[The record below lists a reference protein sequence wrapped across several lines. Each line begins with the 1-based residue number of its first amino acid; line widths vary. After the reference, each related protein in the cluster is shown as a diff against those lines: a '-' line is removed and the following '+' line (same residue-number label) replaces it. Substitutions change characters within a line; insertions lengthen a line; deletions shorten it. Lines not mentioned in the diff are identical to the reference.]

1 MTGTF
6 TPHHTDHTDHA
17 GHTENGANGGIAG
30 GNRDD
35 GDDPEASDLLTTKD
49 TLALLGIAEQTLRRR
64 RRDGKIAPVPVNP
77 AKRWA
82 QRYYRRVDVERLR
95 RGG

>member
-1 MTGTF
+1 M
-6 TPHHTDHTDHA
+6 DHTGHA
-17 GHTENGANGGIAG
+17 GHTENGANGEDVIA
-30 GNRDD
+30 

-82 QRYYRRVDVERLR
+82 QRYYRRGDVERLR

>member
-6 TPHHTDHTDHA
+6 TPHHTDHTGHA
-17 GHTENGANGGIAG
+17 GHTENGANGEDVIA
-30 GNRDD
+30 
-35 GDDPEASDLLTTKD
+35 GDDPGASDLLTTKD

>member
-6 TPHHTDHTDHA
+6 TPHHTDHT
-17 GHTENGANGGIAG
+17 ENGAGGEDAIDGDGRG
-30 GNRDD
+30 G
-35 GDDPEASDLLTTKD
+35 GDDPETSDLLSTAD
-49 TLALLGIAEQTLRRR
+49 TLAILGIAEQTLRRR

-95 RGG
+95 RRG